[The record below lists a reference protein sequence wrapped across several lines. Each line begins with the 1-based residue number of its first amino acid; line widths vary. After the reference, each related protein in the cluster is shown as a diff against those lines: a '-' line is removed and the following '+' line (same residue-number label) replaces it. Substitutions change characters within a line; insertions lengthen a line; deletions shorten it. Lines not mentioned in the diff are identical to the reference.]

1 MSVKQTT
8 VNPPRTD
15 GGLGKSN
22 TSYLAAAFNASPILN
37 GDDPLLDDGSADA
50 PLLAHFRALA
60 LDGIVNDGGHTYGEF
75 NRDYAEN
82 GAPSYG
88 EVETGGGGLPAS
100 PWVPNPASPGPGTL
114 DPTNQ
119 APAPDGF
126 GENPPEQ
133 WGTGVGSQLSPQ
145 ESSAQ
150 IASQKLGDYVMGRA
164 NQS

>member
-1 MSVKQTT
+1 MSVKQVT

-15 GGLGKSN
+15 GGMGKSN
-22 TSYLAAAFNASPILN
+22 TANLAAAFNASPILN
-37 GDDPLLDDGSADA
+37 GDDPLVDDGSADA
-50 PLLAHFRALA
+50 PLLAHYRTLA

-100 PWVPNPASPGPGTL
+100 PWVPNPASP
-114 DPTNQ
+114 
-119 APAPDGF
+119 APDGY
-126 GENPPEQ
+126 GEDPPEQ